1 MGENDKAKILKGLG
15 DTFRK
20 AREEA
25 NLTQADVA
33 SKVGMDL
40 NYYARIERGV
50 GNPSFLKMYSIM
62 KALDLKSLSIE

>member
-15 DTFRK
+15 EKLRK

-33 SKVGMDL
+33 AKVGMDL

-50 GNPSFLKMYSIM
+50 GNPSFLKLLSIM
-62 KALDLKSLSIE
+62 KALNLKSLSIE